1 VTNGKS
7 KQIAFEQ
14 AGLGSVLKQNKLAVP
29 ANQRDYAWTDLQVTQ
44 LFQDL
49 AKAKADGADYFLG
62 AIVTIPSADG
72 VLEVVDGQQR
82 LATTAILLA
91 AMRDYLRTRNEKIL
105 VESIDNEFLTSID
118 RKSRSRV
125 PNLKLNIDDNDLFR
139 HIIVGDPDLA
149 VEARRRQSH
158 ELISS
163 AYQMAQAQV
172 RFIVSALD
180 PKDHGDTLEGWVS
193 YLEHGALV
201 VLMRVPD
208 TADAY
213 KMFETLNARGLET
226 SQADL
231 IKNYLFGRAGE
242 RLPEVQTRWGYMR
255 GALETEGDGDI
266 TITFLRHALIVL
278 YGFLRE
284 AQVFDKVEEEV
295 KSPQSAVGFSS
306 NLEALANTY
315 VAVSNPQHERWIG
328 YPDQVRRAIEV
339 SNLFNIRPARPLM
352 LAIAEKFNQKETRAA
367 FQYLISVGVR
377 LIIASSTRTGS
388 VEEALANAANQVYDG
403 IINNTS
409 QLKDRLSEVV
419 PRDKQFQDAFKVAR
433 VSNQRLARYYL
444 RSLEMHAK
452 GEGEPYFVPQDDPV
466 IITLEHVLPRKP
478 EGHWPGFKAEEVSAN
493 VPRLGNMVLLRAS
506 STQNLGNNP
515 FFLKQAAYAASP
527 YILTNMLAGIARW
540 TPAAI
545 DKRQERLAE
554 LAVKTWPK

>member
-1 VTNGKS
+1 MSTSKS

-49 AKAKADGADYFLG
+49 AKAKTDGADYFLG

-91 AMRDYLRTRNEKIL
+91 AMRDYLKTRNEKIL

-139 HIIVGDPDLA
+139 HIIVGEPDLA
-149 VEARRRQSH
+149 AARRRQSH
-158 ELISS
+158 ELISA
-163 AYQMAQAQV
+163 AYQLAQAQV

-180 PKDHGDTLEGWVS
+180 PRDHGDVLEGWVS

-242 RLPEVQTRWGYMR
+242 RLAEVQSRWGYMR
-255 GALETEGDGDI
+255 GALEAQDDTDI

-278 YGFLRE
+278 HGFLRE
-284 AQVFDKVEEEV
+284 AQVFDKVEEQV

-315 VAVSNPQHERWIG
+315 VAISNPQHERWIG

-388 VEEALANAANQVYDG
+388 VEEALANAANQVYAG
-403 IINNTS
+403 TIKNTS
-409 QLKDRLSEVV
+409 QLKDRLSEIV
-419 PRDKQFQDAFKVAR
+419 PGDKPFEDAFKVAR

-444 RSLEMHAK
+444 RSLEMQAK
-452 GEGEPYFVPQDDPV
+452 GEIEPYFVPQADPV

-478 EGHWPGFKAEEVSAN
+478 GGNWPGFKAEEAGAYAS
-493 VPRLGNMVLLRAS
+493 RLGNMVLLRAS
-506 STQNLGNNP
+506 SNHNLGNNP
-515 FFLKQAAYAASP
+515 FPVKQPTYQASP
-527 YILTNMLAGIARW
+527 YILTNMLASVTRW

-545 DKRQERLAE
+545 NDRQDKLAK
-554 LAVKTWPK
+554 LAVKTWPR